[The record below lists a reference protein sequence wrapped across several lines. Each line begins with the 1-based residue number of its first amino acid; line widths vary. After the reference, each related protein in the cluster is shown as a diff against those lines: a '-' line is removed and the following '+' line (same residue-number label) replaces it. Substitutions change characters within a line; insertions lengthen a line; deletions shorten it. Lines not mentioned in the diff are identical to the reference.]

1 MEAITLFG
9 TVEEIAGGNA
19 VILADTTDNLY
30 ECEQIVTQPALQPG
44 DIVRLSLTPED
55 DINAIAIDYFEMGR
69 RYSRV

>member
-19 VILADTTDNLY
+19 VILADATDNLY
-30 ECEQIVTQPALQPG
+30 ECEKFVTQPALQPG
-44 DIVRLSLTPED
+44 DIVRLSLTPQD
-55 DINAIAIDYFEMGR
+55 DINAIAIDYNEMGR